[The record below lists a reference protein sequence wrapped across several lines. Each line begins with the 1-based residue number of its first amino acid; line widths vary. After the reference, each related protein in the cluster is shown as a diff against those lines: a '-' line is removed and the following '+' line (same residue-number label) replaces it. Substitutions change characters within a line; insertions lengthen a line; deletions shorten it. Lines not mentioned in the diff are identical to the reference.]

1 MKLQFKKGDKVRI
14 TNPGKTY
21 STYSDGFWELG
32 FKNPYGNGSFPQGSE
47 CVVFGITSHP
57 GSKLTLLGVRDKDGN
72 ESLISEDGVVLISS
86 HTSLENEFDIIW
98 EFCREMGMD
107 ITPSDVFK
115 YLLRKIEKK

>member
-1 MKLQFKKGDKVRI
+1 MNSQFKKGDKVII

-21 STYSDGFWELG
+21 STYSDGFRELG

-86 HTSLENEFDIIW
+86 HTSLENEFDIPKIDHQMIVNSK
-98 EFCREMGMD
+98 EGRNTLFFV
-107 ITPSDVFK
+107 ISK
-115 YLLRKIEKK
+115 YYK